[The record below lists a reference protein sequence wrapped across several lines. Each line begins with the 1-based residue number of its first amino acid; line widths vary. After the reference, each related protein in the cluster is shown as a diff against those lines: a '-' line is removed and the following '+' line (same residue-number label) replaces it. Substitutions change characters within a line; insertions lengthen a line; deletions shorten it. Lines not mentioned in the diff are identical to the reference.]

1 MLYVLDKFRICRD
14 MDFEHQGAIVGLMKD
29 VVTYLKKDKIPYEKY
44 TMDDLKG
51 YIESLIQLQRKE
63 DIVKGSWA
71 VAPEPENTPEDE
83 IVDFHYFPTYLGV
96 AALSLFKLKF
106 PSEAESIKGFDTA
119 LLDGMKFSV
128 KNNFNGFGFN
138 SDFQRLEAAILLSMG
153 DTPVFLKNNQ
163 DFCPELLKELILV
176 RNEVVKAVE
185 AKKIVNEFGI
195 NLGNEYKA
203 VLLGL
208 NMLKDL

>member
-1 MLYVLDKFRICRD
+1 MLYVLDKFRICED

-44 TMDDLKG
+44 SIEDLKG
-51 YIESLIQLQRKE
+51 YIKTLIDLQREE

-71 VAPEPENTPEDE
+71 VAPEPESTPEDE

-96 AALSLFKLKF
+96 ATLSLFKLKY
-106 PSEAESIKGFDTA
+106 PEEAEKIQGFDNA
-119 LLDGMKFSV
+119 LIDGMKFSV
-128 KNNFNGFGFN
+128 KNKFNGYGFN

-153 DTPVFLKNNQ
+153 DTPVLLKNSP
-163 DFCPELLKELILV
+163 DMCPELLAELIEV

-185 AKKIVNEFGI
+185 EKKIVNDFGI

-208 NMLKDL
+208 NILKDL

>member
-44 TMDDLKG
+44 SMDDLKG
-51 YIESLIQLQRKE
+51 YINSLIELQRSE
-63 DIVKGSWA
+63 EIVKGSWA

-83 IVDFHYFPTYLGV
+83 IVEFHYFPTYLGV
-96 AALSLFKLKF
+96 AAMSLFKLKY
-106 PSEAESIKGFDTA
+106 PEEAKTIDGFDKA
-119 LLDGMKFSV
+119 LLEGMKFSV
-128 KNNFNGFGFN
+128 KNSFNGYGFN

-153 DTPVFLKNNQ
+153 DTPVLLKNNPEL
-163 DFCPELLKELILV
+163 CPELLAELISV

-185 AKKIVNEFGI
+185 NKKLVNDFGI

-208 NMLKDL
+208 NVLKDL

>member
-44 TMDDLKG
+44 TMEDLKG
-51 YIESLIQLQRKE
+51 YIQTLINLQRTE
-63 DIVKGSWA
+63 DIVAGSWA

-96 AALSLFKLKF
+96 ATLTLFKLKY
-106 PSEAESIKGFDTA
+106 PDEAASISGFEES
-119 LLDGMKFSV
+119 LLNGMNFSV
-128 KNNFNGFGFN
+128 KNKFMGYGFN

-153 DTPVFLKNNQ
+153 DTPVFLKNNP
-163 DFCPELLKELILV
+163 DYCPKLLQELIAV

-185 AKKIVNEFGI
+185 NKKIVNDFGI

-208 NMLKDL
+208 NILKDL